1 VRDPWSE
8 IAPSEHP
15 SIDNVRRVDAT
26 HPLDFKRGRD
36 FQGRYLL
43 ILEGTGL
50 LTPSPDVPSLDGVA
64 VDLQQNDTGFR
75 LILTLLSHP
84 DYELFRA
91 LCSDLMGAT
100 RSLRRTEAVSGLLA
114 ILARIKRWQDL
125 LRRSRHDVL
134 TYQQVIGL
142 AGELFFLRDMLLGRM
157 NRMTAVAMWRGP
169 YDDEQDFV
177 VSGTIFELKTQLT
190 TADAKLQ
197 ISSENQLD
205 TTSGAIIVV
214 HQTLAIDDRS
224 ADQSRTLNGLVAEI
238 ITVLEGDPDALDLFR
253 AGLLAANYSQRREY
267 DETAW
272 AFKNRRFFEVRDD
285 FPRITPAL
293 LPSGVE
299 RVRYLVTV
307 DSCAPFEV
315 DVADTMNRVF
325 HVEG

>member
-26 HPLDFKRGRD
+26 HPLDFRRGRD

-50 LTPSPDVPSLDGVA
+50 LTPSSDVPSLDGVA
-64 VDLQQNDTGFR
+64 VDLQQDDRRFR

-91 LCSDLMGAT
+91 LCSDLMAAT
-100 RSLRRTEAVSGLLA
+100 RSLQRTEAVSGLLA
-114 ILARIKRWQDL
+114 VLARIKRWQDL
-125 LRRSRHDVL
+125 LRRSRHNVL
-134 TYQQVIGL
+134 TYQQIIGL
-142 AGELFFLRDMLLGRM
+142 TGELFFLRDMLLGRM
-157 NRMTAVAMWRGP
+157 NRKTALAMWRGP
-169 YDDEQDFV
+169 YADEQDFV

-214 HQTLAIDDRS
+214 HQTLAIDDHS

-253 AGLLAANYSQRREY
+253 AGLLVANYSPRREY

-272 AFKNRRFFEVRDD
+272 AFNKRRFFEVRDN

-293 LPSGVE
+293 LSSGVE
-299 RVRYLVTV
+299 RVRYLVTI
-307 DSCAPFEV
+307 DSCIPFEV
-315 DVADTMNRVF
+315 DVDDTLNRVV